1 MTLKSDVK
9 LEEKTTFR
17 FKNVKNLENFDSST
31 QKYQKFA
38 I

>member
-9 LEEKTTFR
+9 LEEKTTFG
-17 FKNVKNLENFDSST
+17 FKNVKNFDSST

-38 I
+38 L